1 MSPMESIVQLVAQA
15 YIVVIIAAAVLSW
28 LRIGG
33 DNQIVQGVNRLTE
46 PFFNSIRGAS
56 ERYLPAVN
64 ELPVDISPLIAI
76 LLVHVA
82 KRILFFIL

>member
-1 MSPMESIVQLVAQA
+1 MSPMENIIELLAQA

-33 DNQIVQGVNRLTE
+33 DNPIVEWVGRLTE
-46 PFFNSIRGAS
+46 PTFRSIRGTT

-64 ELPVDISPLIAI
+64 ELPVDISPIIAI
-76 LLVHVA
+76 LLVHLA
-82 KRILFFIL
+82 KRILLFIL